1 MIAAENGHALLVY
14 SLLGKGADVNAQD
27 AQGSTA
33 LARAS
38 RGGHALVLQALRDAG
53 ATDPGGSKPTPLSYE
68 RWENCRDKAAAS
80 VNAVEVGLG
89 GLRREVER
97 RCGEPPVP
105 APGAA
110 SGLGVRPTE
119 LLRSKAWKQKFA
131 DVTKGEHQAFVKRL
145 DVASETVFEDGWIV
159 GQGQA
164 PHAGTIDEAALAIDP
179 RTGRVYAAMMVDG
192 KRILG
197 FGFGESWADAPPSL
211 QRWARARG
219 LRESAARP

>member
-1 MIAAENGHALLVY
+1 MHGVGF
-14 SLLGKGADVNAQD
+14 SGKGSDVNAQD

-53 ATDPGGSKPTPLSYE
+53 ATDPGGAPDPGGAKPTPLSYE
-68 RWENCRDKAAAS
+68 QWENCRDEAAAS

-89 GLRREVER
+89 GLRREIER
-97 RCGEPPVP
+97 RCGEPPAP
-105 APGAA
+105 AAGAA

-119 LLRSKAWKQKFA
+119 LVRSKAWKQKFA

-145 DVASETVFEDGWIV
+145 EVASETVFEDGWIV

-179 RTGRVYAAMMVDG
+179 RTGRVYAAMIVDG

-197 FGFGESWADAPPSL
+197 FGFGESWPDAPPPL